1 MLPETFQPSRE
12 SPVFSFMIL
21 QKMPNLTNTYT
32 CSTAV
37 SQREWTN
44 TRGIQYGFDRW
55 LSGPFETL
63 VGLYRN
69 KLVLRSAQLVSY
81 VGASARSPSLDVSLS
96 SHKDVKV
103 ASASKYMIDSLLY
116 LMAQVNFSFTFG
128 SMAIKKVKNMST
140 VNIEVWWVFRSC
152 FCRLWKAPS

>member
-21 QKMPNLTNTYT
+21 QTTPNLTNTYT

-37 SQREWTN
+37 NVSEATREGFSMDSIDGCLGLLKLLSACTATSWFWGQRSL
-44 TRGIQYGFDRW
+44 Y
-55 LSGPFETL
+55 L
-63 VGLYRN
+63 V
-69 KLVLRSAQLVSY
+69 VS
-81 VGASARSPSLDVSLS
+81 GASARSPSLDVSSLS

-116 LMAQVNFSFTFG
+116 RMAQVNFSFTFG
-128 SMAIKKVKNMST
+128 SMAIKKVKKHVNSQYWSMMS
-140 VNIEVWWVFRSC
+140 
-152 FCRLWKAPS
+152 L